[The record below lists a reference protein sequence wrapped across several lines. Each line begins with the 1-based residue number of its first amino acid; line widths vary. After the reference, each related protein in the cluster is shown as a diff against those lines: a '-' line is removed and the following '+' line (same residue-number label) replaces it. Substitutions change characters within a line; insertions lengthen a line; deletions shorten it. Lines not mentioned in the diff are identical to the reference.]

1 MPHAMPESGTPK
13 GPVPLEVVIL
23 ERLSKRFDSTQAVKD
38 VSLTFRAGEVHAVL
52 GENGAG
58 KSTVGKIM
66 GGLVQPDEG
75 KIFVDGKETLPR
87 SVAEARNLGIAMVFQ
102 ELSLVADLTV
112 RENI

>member
-1 MPHAMPESGTPK
+1 M
-13 GPVPLEVVIL
+13 
-23 ERLSKRFDSTQAVKD
+23 
-38 VSLTFRAGEVHAVL
+38 HAVL

-75 KIFVDGKETLPR
+75 KFSSTAEQSRQR
-87 SVAEARNLGIAMVFQ
+87 SVAEARAHGFAMVFQ
-102 ELSLVADLTV
+102 ELSLVPDLTV